1 MSIHTK
7 VSHIVKRPEF
17 EDHQIEEVFN
27 GLHLLILKF
36 LLPNTFLKIF
46 FILFILQSKGRANS
60 ELGRHTGKIS

>member
-46 FILFILQSKGRANS
+46 FYFVHFTKQRQ
-60 ELGRHTGKIS
+60 GKF

>member
-46 FILFILQSKGRANS
+46 FLFCSFYKAKAGQILS
-60 ELGRHTGKIS
+60 